1 MKRVLAILVCAA
13 ALVLSCNKD
22 NNYGTASIGG
32 KSWDAVELTYI
43 APQIMEDYW
52 IFRLVLDADSARGN
66 LGHIYYD
73 LSINELRVGAW
84 GDAYGTEDYIATL
97 ESGKKEIKKVDD
109 SHFSINIDGKDS
121 VGNKLVIKGTA
132 TLTSEMN

>member
-1 MKRVLAILVCAA
+1 MKRALAILACAV
-13 ALVLSCNKD
+13 ALAVSCNKD
-22 NNYGTASIGG
+22 NNYGTATIGG
-32 KSWDAVELTYI
+32 KSWEAVEITYI
-43 APQIMEDYW
+43 STQILDDYW

-66 LGHIYYD
+66 IGHIYYD

-84 GDAYGTEDYIATL
+84 GDAYGMEDYIATL

-109 SHFSINIDGKDS
+109 SHYSINIDGKDS

-132 TLTSEMN
+132 TLTAEMK